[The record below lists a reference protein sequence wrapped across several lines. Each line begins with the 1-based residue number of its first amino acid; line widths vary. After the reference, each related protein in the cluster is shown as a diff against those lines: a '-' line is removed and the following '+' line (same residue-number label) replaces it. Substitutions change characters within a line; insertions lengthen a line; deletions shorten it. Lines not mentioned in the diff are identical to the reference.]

1 MKKLENIYEHEG
13 VLYKRVEAEDKI
25 RPCKTCCFHRDVD
38 DDRDASCL
46 LSLSEDFLCDFDD
59 SAVYVQAQSPT
70 IITPHVYHSET
81 ITRAARR
88 AVELP
93 IHKLRK
99 KITLRRRYGRR
110 ISS

>member
-13 VLYKRVEAEDKI
+13 VFYKRVEAEDRI
-25 RPCKTCCFHRDVD
+25 RPCRTCCFHRDVD

-59 SAVYVQAQSPT
+59 SSVYVQAQSPI
-70 IITPHVYHSET
+70 IITPHVYHTEE
-81 ITRAARR
+81 ITRARK
-88 AVELP
+88 AVGL
-93 IHKLRK
+93 KTK
-99 KITLRRRYGRR
+99 SNKITLRRRYGRR